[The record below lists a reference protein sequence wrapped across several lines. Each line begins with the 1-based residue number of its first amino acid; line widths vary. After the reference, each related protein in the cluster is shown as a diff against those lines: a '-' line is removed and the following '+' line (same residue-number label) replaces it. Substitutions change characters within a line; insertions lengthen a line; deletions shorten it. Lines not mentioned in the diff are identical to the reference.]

1 VRTCPKRTRKKPV
14 KRGPTSSPRAAP
26 AAAATPRAAAA
37 PATTTVQAGAQ
48 IAAIPAGIYPRAV
61 AVTPDGGR
69 VAVTN
74 SKGVG
79 VGSTFAAGEGV
90 STHILGV
97 LQRLSLPRDEAG
109 RDAELRRLGQGGD
122 DVAVPTNGRDPAPAG
137 TPLVGPDGG
146 ASNRIKYVFYVV
158 MENKTFDVMLGDLGR
173 GRGDP
178 CLAIFGERRTTR
190 THPDGTPCP
199 TAGYGVTDER
209 NPGQSNDGTPVTPN
223 EHGLARTFVT
233 LDNAY
238 ANSETS
244 DDGHIWTSSAYG
256 PEYDVRVTVG
266 SGPHP
271 FDLLY
276 PVSSPPKGF
285 LFDSAV
291 RQGVGFFNYGEA
303 AAGLAFPDTQGTP
316 EELATRGQV
325 LANSEFITQYPS
337 SGAIDVDPITRRETY
352 DHDPPTPLDP
362 TKAVSR
368 MHYFRQ
374 RFNAQLAAC
383 ADPSN
388 PTACGVPRFNTLLF
402 PNNHTSG
409 TTPGRRTP
417 DALVRDTDHAIGQL
431 VEDIS
436 HSKIWPYSAIFVVP
450 DDAQGGADHIDGH
463 RMTTL
468 VASPY
473 ARRGAVVSERY
484 DHLSVIRTIE
494 LILGMKPTYLY
505 DAVARPMWEAF
516 TGTPDTTPY
525 GRADI
530 PESLTE
536 ERNAA
541 AAPMAAASARQSWQ
555 VADAVPENVANQVM
569 WAYRFGTPAAC
580 PSRTGLVPQDPCH
593 HESSDAGFEAHKAEA
608 TVAALRAAA
617 ARQARR

>member
-1 VRTCPKRTRKKPV
+1 VTIH
-14 KRGPTSSPRAAP
+14 
-26 AAAATPRAAAA
+26 
-37 PATTTVQAGAQ
+37 AGEQ

-109 RDAELRRLGQGGD
+109 RDTELRRLGQGGD
-122 DVAVPTNGRDPAPAG
+122 DVAVPTNGRDPVPAG

-178 CLAIFGERRTTR
+178 CLAIFGERRTRR
-190 THPDGTPCP
+190 THPDGAPCP
-199 TAGYGVTDER
+199 TDGYGVTDER

-223 EHGLARTFVT
+223 EHALARTFVT

-256 PEYDVRVTVG
+256 PEYDVRVTLG

-276 PVSSPPKGF
+276 PVSAPPKGF
-285 LFDSAV
+285 FFDSAV
-291 RQGVGFFNYGEA
+291 RQGVSFFNYGEA
-303 AAGLAFPDTQGTP
+303 AAGLAFPDTQATP
-316 EELATRGQV
+316 EELATRSRV
-325 LANSEFITQYPS
+325 LANSEYITQYPS

-352 DHDPPTPLDP
+352 DHDPSTPLDP

-368 MHYFRQ
+368 MHYFRE
-374 RFNAQLAAC
+374 RFAAQVAAC

-388 PTACGVPRFNTLLF
+388 PATCAVPRYNEMLF
-402 PNNHTSG
+402 PHNHTSG

-417 DALVRDTDHAIGQL
+417 DALVRDTDQAIGQL
-431 VEDIS
+431 VDDIS

-473 ARRGAVVSERY
+473 ARRDAVVSERY

-494 LILGMKPTYLY
+494 LILGMKPTYMY
-505 DAVARPMWEAF
+505 DAMARPMWEAF
-516 TGTPDTTPY
+516 TGTPDNAPY
-525 GRADI
+525 ALSSI
-530 PESLTE
+530 PEALTE
-536 ERNAA
+536 ERNGA

-555 VADAVPENVANQVM
+555 VADAVPEDVANQVM

-580 PSRTGLVPQDPCH
+580 PPRTGIVPQDPCH
-593 HESSDAGFEAHKAEA
+593 HPSTDAEFEAHKAEA

-617 ARQARR
+617 ARAAARR